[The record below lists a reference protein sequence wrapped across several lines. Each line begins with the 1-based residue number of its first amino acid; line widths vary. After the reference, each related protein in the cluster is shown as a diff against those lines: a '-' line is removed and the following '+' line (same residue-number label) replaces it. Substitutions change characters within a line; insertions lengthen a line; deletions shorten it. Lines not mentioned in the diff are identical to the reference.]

1 MSITEQKH
9 SKEQLVVISGE
20 IARHDTRMSR
30 CRIHD
35 AQTIVF
41 VTLCAVLCGYTSWD
55 EIAEYGRCRK
65 SLIEEYLGPLASM
78 PSHDTISRFF
88 SLLKPTAFE
97 GEYRK
102 WVEMVFCRRSNPSEK
117 KDVLA
122 FDGKEIIGARES
134 DGTPLRVLSAFST
147 ECGISLGQ
155 KVIGG
160 KSNEIPAMQE
170 LLREIDIRDTVVTAD
185 ALNCQRDTCRT
196 ILEEG
201 GDYFLFV
208 KSNQKS
214 LMDAVRKGVDGAV
227 AHPRSNNQKVSIRHE
242 GHGRVT
248 YRTCVAVGE
257 RLYLGSI
264 NDKWAGV
271 KSFGSVTT
279 EGTRRA
285 TQTRYFITS
294 LPMDAERFLEVARS
308 HWGVENGLHWRLDV
322 DFHEDD
328 TRKKRNAAK
337 NFSLICKMAIAILS
351 LDKTKLP
358 MSRKKQKMALN
369 EQYFREMME
378 KVSKK
383 KEL

>member
-1 MSITEQKH
+1 ME
-9 SKEQLVVISGE
+9 
-20 IARHDTRMSR
+20 R

-65 SLIEEYLGPLASM
+65 NLMEEYLGPLSSM

-88 SLLKPTAFE
+88 SVLKPTDFE

-102 WVEMVFCRRSNPSEK
+102 WVEMVFRRRSNPPVR

-122 FDGKEIIGARES
+122 FDGKEITGAREG
-134 DGTPLRVLSAFST
+134 DGTPVRILSAFST
-147 ECGISLGQ
+147 EYGISLGQ
-155 KVIGG
+155 KTIGG

-227 AHPRSNNQKVSIRHE
+227 AHPCSIR
-242 GHGRVT
+242 
-248 YRTCVAVGE
+248 
-257 RLYLGSI
+257 
-264 NDKWAGV
+264 
-271 KSFGSVTT
+271 
-279 EGTRRA
+279 
-285 TQTRYFITS
+285 
-294 LPMDAERFLEVARS
+294 P
-308 HWGVENGLHWRLDV
+308 
-322 DFHEDD
+322 
-328 TRKKRNAAK
+328 RK
-337 NFSLICKMAIAILS
+337 M
-351 LDKTKLP
+351 
-358 MSRKKQKMALN
+358 
-369 EQYFREMME
+369 
-378 KVSKK
+378 
-383 KEL
+383 